1 MTMEAGWMLARLVIF
16 WFTPFVSALID
27 FTDTML
33 VCAIVIGIG
42 VGVAVATATS
52 TAPTRST
59 SRNATASLIG
69 SLAIFAAMGRAS
81 SPSVISPPI
90 DDRNYLCA

>member
-1 MTMEAGWMLARLVIF
+1 MTMEAGWMVARPVIF

-33 VCAIVIGIG
+33 VCGIVIGIG

-52 TAPTRST
+52 TASARRVT
-59 SRNATASLIG
+59 
-69 SLAIFAAMGRAS
+69 LAGNKR
-81 SPSVISPPI
+81 
-90 DDRNYLCA
+90 RH

>member
-1 MTMEAGWMLARLVIF
+1 MTMEAGWMLARLIIF

-33 VCAIVIGIG
+33 VCGIVIGIG

-52 TAPTRST
+52 TAPAR
-59 SRNATASLIG
+59 RVALVATQ
-69 SLAIFAAMGRAS
+69 R
-81 SPSVISPPI
+81 
-90 DDRNYLCA
+90 RH

>member
-1 MTMEAGWMLARLVIF
+1 MTMEAGWMLARLVRF

-33 VCAIVIGIG
+33 VCGIVCGIV

-52 TAPTRST
+52 TAPARHVTLV
-59 SRNATASLIG
+59 ATQ
-69 SLAIFAAMGRAS
+69 R
-81 SPSVISPPI
+81 
-90 DDRNYLCA
+90 RH